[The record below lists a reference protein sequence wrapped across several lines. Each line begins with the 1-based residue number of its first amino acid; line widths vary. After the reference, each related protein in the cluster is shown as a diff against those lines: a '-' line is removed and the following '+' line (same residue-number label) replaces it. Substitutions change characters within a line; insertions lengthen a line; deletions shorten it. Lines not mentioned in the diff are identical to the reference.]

1 MAANLFVNR
10 LYVLTE
16 GGLVAYDE
24 QFHHGVNI
32 IRGENSSGKST
43 ITHLLFYA
51 LGGEYT
57 NFVAQAR
64 SCSRV
69 MVEVETDGAV
79 LTLSRPIEKDD
90 EGRVLPKRGMTVYW
104 GSIDQALASNCESNY
119 FGYSTT
125 SNKRSFSNELFEVM
139 GMPIVQGDS
148 NITMHQLLRLLYI
161 DQESPTSSLF
171 YYEQFDKQTTREAV
185 ADLLLGIFDSK
196 ATSMDDIITIESAI
210 SEIKSD
216 IRSVESSLPKDQRSK
231 EHIESLIRQKQLD
244 IEQLEEDIHRKR
256 QGEEVSKRHKSETM
270 QQMQLVKALAHDL
283 DKAERDENILTHDIE
298 DTKMFIDELK
308 RKQKALQNS
317 VSTRQILGNLQL
329 EYCPECLSPLPNDV
343 PEGTCRLCKS
353 PIKDKLGITQAKRL
367 IAELSF
373 QIKESAS
380 IHEQDIKRLDQLKA
394 QRLSLRRKHR
404 SARKTLDQ
412 MLDNVRS
419 TAEEEIEDLIYNKG
433 MANGELLQLYDMMER
448 AEYYEQLIER
458 KEQLESDLSHEER
471 LIQAKT
477 AGQESRRAQVLSK
490 IQEHGVYFLQHDKER
505 QRDFVNSRPSDFHVD
520 FANNLVYLSDK
531 YSKYSASS
539 AFFLKI
545 VARFSLFFASLDIP
559 WMRYPHFIF
568 ADNMEDK
575 GIEKER
581 AQQFQ
586 QTLIERLKSY
596 PTDSYQLIY
605 TTSYITPELD
615 QSDYVVGDHYTMRN
629 KSLKNV

>member
-1 MAANLFVNR
+1 MYVPAFDPFHTIFRMLYILKRFDGNETVEVDR
-10 LYVLTE
+10 LRI
-16 GGLVAYDE
+16 YD
-24 QFHHGVNI
+24 FY
-32 IRGENSSGKST
+32 
-43 ITHLLFYA
+43 LLFPYLA
-51 LGGEYT
+51 NKISLK
-57 NFVAQAR
+57 
-64 SCSRV
+64 S
-69 MVEVETDGAV
+69 D
-79 LTLSRPIEKDD
+79 EKQLK
-90 EGRVLPKRGMTVYW
+90 EWCKQYIPNKFTPY
-104 GSIDQALASNCESNY
+104 NY
-119 FGYSTT
+119 
-125 SNKRSFSNELFEVM
+125 
-139 GMPIVQGDS
+139 
-148 NITMHQLLRLLYI
+148 ITMHQLLRLLYI

-185 ADLLLGIFDSK
+185 ADLLLGIFDSELYTAK
-196 ATSMDDIITIESAI
+196 LKKKELESSI

-231 EHIESLIRQKQLD
+231 EHIESLIKQKRLD
-244 IEQLEEDIHRKR
+244 IDQLEEDIHRKR
-256 QGEEVSKRHKSETM
+256 QGEELNKRRKSETM
-270 QQMQLVKALAHDL
+270 QQMQDVKALAHDL
-283 DKAERDENILTHDIE
+283 DKAERDEEILTHDID
-298 DTKMFIDELK
+298 DTKMFIDELQ

-329 EYCPECLSPLPNDV
+329 EYCPECLSPLPKDV

-353 PIKDKLGITQAKRL
+353 PIEDKLGITQAKRL

-373 QIKESAS
+373 QIKESTS
-380 IHEQDIKRLDQLKA
+380 ILEQDIKQLDLLKA
-394 QRLSLRRKHR
+394 HRLSLRRKYR

-433 MANGELLQLYDMMER
+433 KANGELLQLYDMMER

-458 KEQLESDLSHEER
+458 KEQLESDISREER
-471 LIQAKT
+471 LIHAKT
-477 AGQESRRAQVLSK
+477 AGQESRRAQVRTK

-505 QRDFVNSRPSDFHVD
+505 QRDFVNSQPSDFHID

-545 VARFSLFFASLDIP
+545 VARFSLFFASLDIT

-586 QTLIERLKSY
+586 YTLIERLKSY

>member
-1 MAANLFVNR
+1 MVANLFVNR

-16 GGLVAYDE
+16 SGLVAYDE
-24 QFHHGVNI
+24 PFHHGVNI

-51 LGGEYT
+51 LGGDYT

-69 MVEVETDGAV
+69 MVEVDIDGAV
-79 LTLSRPIEKDD
+79 LTLSRTIEKDD
-90 EGRVLPKRGMTVYW
+90 EGRVIPKRGMTVYW

-185 ADLLLGIFDSK
+185 TDLLLGIFDSELYTAK
-196 ATSMDDIITIESAI
+196 LKKKELESSI

-231 EHIESLIRQKQLD
+231 EHIESLIKQKRLDIDQLD
-244 IEQLEEDIHRKR
+244 EDIHRKR
-256 QGEEVSKRHKSETM
+256 QGEEVNKRCKSETE
-270 QQMQLVKALAHDL
+270 QQMQLVKTLAHDL
-283 DKAERDENILTHDIE
+283 DKAERDEDNLTHDIE
-298 DTKMFIDELK
+298 DTKMFIDELQ

-329 EYCPECLSPLPNDV
+329 EYCPECLSPLPKDV

-353 PIKDKLGITQAKRL
+353 PIEDKLGITQAKRL

-380 IHEQDIKRLDQLKA
+380 IHEQDIKRLDLLKT
-394 QRLSLRRKHR
+394 QRLSLRRKYR

-433 MANGELLQLYDMMER
+433 MANGELL
-448 AEYYEQLIER
+448 
-458 KEQLESDLSHEER
+458 
-471 LIQAKT
+471 
-477 AGQESRRAQVLSK
+477 
-490 IQEHGVYFLQHDKER
+490 
-505 QRDFVNSRPSDFHVD
+505 
-520 FANNLVYLSDK
+520 
-531 YSKYSASS
+531 
-539 AFFLKI
+539 
-545 VARFSLFFASLDIP
+545 
-559 WMRYPHFIF
+559 
-568 ADNMEDK
+568 
-575 GIEKER
+575 
-581 AQQFQ
+581 
-586 QTLIERLKSY
+586 
-596 PTDSYQLIY
+596 
-605 TTSYITPELD
+605 
-615 QSDYVVGDHYTMRN
+615 
-629 KSLKNV
+629 

>member
-1 MAANLFVNR
+1 MYVPAFDPFHTIFRMLYILKRFDGNETVEVDR
-10 LYVLTE
+10 LRI
-16 GGLVAYDE
+16 YD
-24 QFHHGVNI
+24 FY
-32 IRGENSSGKST
+32 
-43 ITHLLFYA
+43 LLFPYLA
-51 LGGEYT
+51 NKISLK
-57 NFVAQAR
+57 
-64 SCSRV
+64 S
-69 MVEVETDGAV
+69 D
-79 LTLSRPIEKDD
+79 EKQLK
-90 EGRVLPKRGMTVYW
+90 EWCKQYIPNKFTPY
-104 GSIDQALASNCESNY
+104 NY
-119 FGYSTT
+119 
-125 SNKRSFSNELFEVM
+125 
-139 GMPIVQGDS
+139 
-148 NITMHQLLRLLYI
+148 ITMHQLLRLLYI

-185 ADLLLGIFDSK
+185 ADLLLGIFDSELYTAK
-196 ATSMDDIITIESAI
+196 LKKKELESSI

-231 EHIESLIRQKQLD
+231 EHIESLIKQKRLD
-244 IEQLEEDIHRKR
+244 IDQLEEDIHRKR
-256 QGEEVSKRHKSETM
+256 QGEELNKRRKSETM
-270 QQMQLVKALAHDL
+270 QQMQDVKALAHDL
-283 DKAERDENILTHDIE
+283 DKAERDEEILTHDID
-298 DTKMFIDELK
+298 DTKMFIDELQ

-329 EYCPECLSPLPNDV
+329 EYCPECLSPLPKDV

-353 PIKDKLGITQAKRL
+353 PIEDKLGITQAKRL

-373 QIKESAS
+373 QIKESTS
-380 IHEQDIKRLDQLKA
+380 ILEQDIKQLDQLKA
-394 QRLSLRRKHR
+394 HRLSLRRKYR

-433 MANGELLQLYDMMER
+433 KANGELLQLYDMMER
-448 AEYYEQLIER
+448 AEYYEQLIAR

-477 AGQESRRAQVLSK
+477 AGQESRRAQVRTK

-505 QRDFVNSRPSDFHVD
+505 QRDFVNSQPSDFHID

-545 VARFSLFFASLDIP
+545 VARFALFFASLDIP

-586 QTLIERLKSY
+586 YTLIERLKSY

-605 TTSYITPELD
+605 TTSYITPDLD

-629 KSLKNV
+629 KSLKNVQTSTRK